1 MPASSIGR
9 DSQGSSEVVTNVP
22 TRESQHLETGC
33 TKMPKCFSVE
43 LVTGDNELIIMPIL
57 MVWLCE

>member
-1 MPASSIGR
+1 MPASPKGG

-33 TKMPKCFSVE
+33 TKIPKCFSVE
-43 LVTGDNELIIMPIL
+43 LVTGGKELIIMPIL